1 MQELFNHTLR
11 LRADPS
17 RVVVRPFHIAWAQN
31 GSGPSRS
38 ERIVQE
44 VLAMSPAEASA
55 QLEIVL
61 KDFEARHWQTR
72 RVFMTRYDEIEEML
86 KLDGGDIGDEK
97 RQLLGA
103 YFCHEYSYA
112 AAALMNPSAV
122 PHYDQSGM
130 PKGSLRILMS
140 LRAVGEGH
148 ISSVSFREGII
159 TDKNELTLAPEP
171 PFATAADARE
181 EEEARIPEGPVTVY
195 RHRDSTL
202 SGTVIFPI
210 TKAQSNG
217 LEDLRICHF
226 THDDGTEEWIGT
238 YTAYNGSV
246 IQSELMRTRD
256 WRAID
261 LVPMSGGASRNKG
274 MALFPR
280 KIDGKYMMLGRQDG
294 ENIFLHTS
302 DDITHWEGG
311 ELLIKP
317 QYPWEL
323 VQMGNC
329 GPPIEV
335 DEGWLVLTHGVGAM
349 RKYSIGAALLDKNDP
364 SKVLARSKEPL
375 LAAADQDR
383 EGYVPN
389 VVYTCG
395 AIRHGRQAVHPL
407 RRGRQ
412 LGRLRL
418 RADQIPYRADGLTDL
433 SILPRLAPREGG
445 FVPSPIVRDVLIDR
459 RLGYR
464 RHAGHHP
471 PRDRIGDRDQPEEHQ
486 GRQPHR
492 HALEAFA
499 HQCQRRVVGRDRRM
513 AVRPGEHARERHAEQ
528 ALADDQAGRRQHAHP
543 LGELGIGLR
552 SAQRS

>member
-1 MQELFNHTLR
+1 MLDLFTHELR

-17 RVVVRPFHIAWAQN
+17 RVVVRPFHIAWASN

-38 ERIVQE
+38 ERLVAN
-44 VLAMSPAEASA
+44 VLQMSPTEARH
-55 QLEIVL
+55 QLEVVL

-72 RVFMTRYDEIEEML
+72 RVFMTRYDEIEGLL
-86 KLDGGDIGDEK
+86 KLDGAQIGDEK
-97 RQLLGA
+97 RQLIGA

-130 PKGSLRILMS
+130 PRGSLRILMS

-148 ISSVSFREGII
+148 ISSVAFREGII
-159 TDKNELTLAPEP
+159 TDRNELTLAPEP

-181 EEEARIPEGPVTVY
+181 EDEDQMPEGPVTVF

-226 THDDGTEEWIGT
+226 RHDDGTDEWIGT

-246 IQSELMRTRD
+246 IQSELMRTKD
-256 WRAID
+256 WRSFD
-261 LVPMSGGASRNKG
+261 LVPMSGSAARNKG

-280 KIDGKYMMLGRQDG
+280 KVGGKYMMLGRQDG

-302 DDITHWEGG
+302 DTLTNWEGG
-311 ELLIKP
+311 EMLMKP
-317 QYPWEL
+317 EYPWEL

-335 DEGWLVLTHGVGAM
+335 DQGWLVLTHGVGAM
-349 RKYSIGAALLDKNDP
+349 RKYSIGAALLDKDDP
-364 SKVLARSKEPL
+364 SKVIARSKEPL

-395 AIRHGRQAVHPL
+395 AIRHRNKL
-407 RRGRQ
+407 F
-412 LGRLRL
+412 
-418 RADQIPYRADGLTDL
+418 IPYGVADSSVAFAFVPIQ
-433 SILPRLAPREGG
+433 SIL
-445 FVPSPIVRDVLIDR
+445 
-459 RLGYR
+459 
-464 RHAGHHP
+464 
-471 PRDRIGDRDQPEEHQ
+471 DQM
-486 GRQPHR
+486 G
-492 HALEAFA
+492 
-499 HQCQRRVVGRDRRM
+499 
-513 AVRPGEHARERHAEQ
+513 
-528 ALADDQAGRRQHAHP
+528 
-543 LGELGIGLR
+543 
-552 SAQRS
+552 